1 MNCWGEKRMDTSNAE
16 RELFTVMVI
25 SSVHRVACER
35 LTCQHLRGAYS
46 HKCAAGKASKYSS
59 LFTDLAP
66 RLSLIDR

>member
-25 SSVHRVACER
+25 SSVHGVACER

-46 HKCAAGKASKYSS
+46 TNVLLVRHPSTAAYSQIWHQGS
-59 LFTDLAP
+59 V
-66 RLSLIDR
+66 